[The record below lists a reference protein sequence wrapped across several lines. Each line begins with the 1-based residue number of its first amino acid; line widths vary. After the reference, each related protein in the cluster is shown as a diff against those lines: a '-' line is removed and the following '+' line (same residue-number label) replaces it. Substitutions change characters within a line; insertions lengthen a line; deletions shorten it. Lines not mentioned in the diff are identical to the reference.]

1 MNDMILKHI
10 VKILTPC
17 IQLFGIYVI
26 LYGHISPGGGF
37 AGGTIIA
44 TSLVLNHITFGKNSL
59 KFNQDKAL
67 KFICTSLILYGLLKG
82 YSFLAD
88 QFHWPHA
95 PTGTPGS
102 LLSGGFIMPLNI
114 LIGIVVCSTIYIIYD
129 LLSQD

>member
-1 MNDMILKHI
+1 MNNMILKHI
-10 VKILTPC
+10 VKLLTPC

-44 TSLVLNHITFGKNSL
+44 TSLVLNHMTFGKDSL
-59 KFNQDKAL
+59 KLNQDKAL
-67 KFICTSLILYGLLKG
+67 KLICTSLIFYVLLKG
-82 YSFLAD
+82 YSFFAD

-95 PTGTPGS
+95 PAGTPGS
-102 LLSGGFIMPLNI
+102 LFSGGFIMPLNI
-114 LIGIVVCSTIYIIYD
+114 IIGIVVCSTIYIIYD